1 MKSDKLSIRIKP
13 NVKNLLLEQADK
25 ENRTLS
31 NYVNMILENHV
42 KNNKGDVENE

>member
-1 MKSDKLSIRIKP
+1 MKTEKLSVRIKP

-31 NYVNMILENHV
+31 NYVNIILENHV
-42 KNNKGDVENE
+42 KNNKENKYNE